1 MPRIVIEWEWPEA
14 FDKFGFGDGDS
25 WNGTHEVE
33 WAIESL
39 GYTCE
44 TDNWGV
50 HNYMIVDILKDGES
64 ILFNKDNKDI
74 LAQDDWRPEV
84 LQRIKD
90 RGAPDWA
97 PEALGYEDPLRYL
110 PTDIIEHLD
119 KIFDYEWEQGYYE

>member
-14 FDKFGFGDGDS
+14 FDKFGFGDGDA

-33 WAIESL
+33 GEIEKL

-50 HNYMIVDILKDGES
+50 HNYMILDILKDGKS
-64 ILFNKDNKDI
+64 ILFNKDNKGI
-74 LAQDDWRPEV
+74 LDDWKPEV

-90 RGAPDWA
+90 RVAA
-97 PEALGYEDPLRYL
+97 YRVPEPLGYEDPLRYL